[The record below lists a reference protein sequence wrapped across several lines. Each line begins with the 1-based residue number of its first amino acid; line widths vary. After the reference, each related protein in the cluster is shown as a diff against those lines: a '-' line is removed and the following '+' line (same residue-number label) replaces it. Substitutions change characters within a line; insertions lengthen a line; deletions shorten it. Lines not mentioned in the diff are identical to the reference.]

1 MLQWDDL
8 KRASDKDGDGL
19 ISRKEF
25 LGYIMGEEQLDAKGG
40 FVDAD
45 RESEIRQQIKAAIR
59 TTGPAGKLVGQL
71 FDVVDADG
79 SGALEEAEGK
89 EFIQLLG
96 VEDEAEIAYAVGQSS
111 GHTVLPVGGTHPV

>member
-45 RESEIRQQIKAAIR
+45 RELEVSAPREPWYRCLSKGAGLTKARPGAVAC
-59 TTGPAGKLVGQL
+59 TQL
-71 FDVVDADG
+71 RYG
-79 SGALEEAEGK
+79 LHPT
-89 EFIQLLG
+89 FILICF
-96 VEDEAEIAYAVGQSS
+96 VWC
-111 GHTVLPVGGTHPV
+111 